1 MAKTYV
7 GKKGYK
13 RYSNSGKSV
22 HRHVA
27 SRKLGGKIW
36 KGRVVHHRDGN
47 KLNNSRS
54 NLQVMKRSSH
64 SRLHATKRKKR
75 WFW

>member
-1 MAKTYV
+1 MAKTFI

-22 HRHVA
+22 HRHVS
-27 SRKLGGKIW
+27 SRKVGGKIW

-47 KLNNSRS
+47 KLNNRRNNLQIMSRS
-54 NLQVMKRSSH
+54 QH
-64 SRLHATKRKKR
+64 SRLHAKKRKKR
-75 WFW
+75 RFW

>member
-13 RYSNSGKSV
+13 KYSNSGKSV

-36 KGRVVHHRDGN
+36 KGYVVHHRDGN
-47 KLNNSRS
+47 KLNNRRS

-64 SRLHATKRKKR
+64 SSLHAKKRKKR
-75 WFW
+75 GFW

>member
-1 MAKTYV
+1 MVKLFKD
-7 GKKGYK
+7 KKGYK
-13 RYSNSGKSV
+13 RFSNSGKLV

-36 KGRVVHHRDGN
+36 KGRIVHHRDGN
-47 KLNNSRS
+47 KLNNRRS

-64 SRLHATKRKKR
+64 SRLHAKNRKKG

>member
-7 GKKGYK
+7 DEKGYK
-13 RYSNSGKSV
+13 RYVNSNKLV

-27 SRKLGGKIW
+27 KKKLGNTIFDGY
-36 KGRVVHHRDGN
+36 VVHHKDGN
-47 KLNNSRS
+47 KLNNKRS

-64 SRLHATKRKKR
+64 SRLHSKKRKNK
-75 WFW
+75 